1 MTRGADRQSA
11 CGPTAPVGAAVPQQ
25 ARADRRS
32 HGCLRHIAHG
42 IAGNVSRAGARRA
55 AVRGRTTPG
64 VRPARA
70 VDTVAAM
77 EGQYPSPPLALL
89 TLPFALGVS
98 DLGTTTI
105 ERLPIKVLSVDEIT
119 PTIENIANSRYAFVM
134 TLGFVWREGTPFQ
147 SPLALS

>member
-1 MTRGADRQSA
+1 
-11 CGPTAPVGAAVPQQ
+11 
-25 ARADRRS
+25 
-32 HGCLRHIAHG
+32 
-42 IAGNVSRAGARRA
+42 
-55 AVRGRTTPG
+55 
-64 VRPARA
+64 
-70 VDTVAAM
+70 M

-119 PTIENIANSRYAFVM
+119 PTIENIANGRYAFVM